1 MYRLNVDLADS
12 ISTFFYFWLLFQHCF
27 KVKGSYLSISLPTG
41 NNYDNDQR
49 IARHEE
55 KTSQFVHQ
63 NELDFTRFKIE
74 QSFVHLLSA
83 LNSYV
88 LFFIPNTF
96 GILKR
101 PCKDIRV
108 PVYLPFHPN
117 KPTHTNNTK
126 TGALGTSFVW
136 CQRKHLAK
144 IFQVTLSFSRS
155 VRND

>member
-1 MYRLNVDLADS
+1 MISSDNNKHRVLYSLNVDLADS
-12 ISTFFYFWLLFQHCF
+12 ISNFFYFWLLFQHCF

-41 NNYDNDQR
+41 NNYDITTNALHAMKR
-49 IARHEE
+49 

-74 QSFVHLLSA
+74 QSFVQLLPA

-88 LFFIPNTF
+88 LFFILNTF

-117 KPTHTNNTK
+117 KPTHINNTK
-126 TGALGTSFVW
+126 TGALCTSFV
-136 CQRKHLAK
+136 
-144 IFQVTLSFSRS
+144 
-155 VRND
+155 